1 MNIVVVGGG
10 RTAYHLCRTFEA
22 KGHSVTVVSEDA
34 EECRRLAR
42 ALKATVVAGDG
53 SSPRV
58 LAEAGGDAADVVLAV
73 TPHDQDNLVVCQLA
87 ERQFGV
93 PRTVALV
100 NDPDNEEVF
109 RRLGVRAIS
118 VTHILSTLIE
128 QRAALEEV
136 TNLIPV
142 AEGKVTL
149 TEVRLRPDSPAVG
162 RALSEVGLPAH
173 FLVAGLLRGEEP
185 VIPRGSTVLQA
196 GDRLIVTCAADA
208 QGEGLRALTGE
219 REG

>member
-1 MNIVVVGGG
+1 MNIVVVVGGPA
-10 RTAYHLCRTFEA
+10 AYYLGRTFEA
-22 KGHSVTVVSEDA
+22 KGYGVTLINPDA

-42 ALKATVVAGDG
+42 ALKATVVEGDG
-53 SSPRV
+53 SSPGV
-58 LAEAGGDAADVVLAV
+58 LAQAGGDAADVVLAV
-73 TPHDQDNLVVCQLA
+73 TPRDQDNLVICRVA
-87 ERQFGV
+87 EMQFGV

-109 RRLGVRAIS
+109 RKLGIRAIS

-128 QRAALEEV
+128 QKAALEDV

-142 AEGKVTL
+142 AEGKVTV

-162 RALSEVGLPAH
+162 RALSEVGLPAQ
-173 FLVAGLLRGEEP
+173 FLVAGLLREGEA

-208 QGEGLRALTGE
+208 QGEGLRVLTGGG
-219 REG
+219 EG